1 MVPHIDYR
9 RRLENTRLYN
19 QLDYYEIWINII
31 FIVCWYMYTVSV
43 PWQSFILY
51 IMNMFM
57 NMSVKMFWMQHH
69 GLARSKSINYD
80 DYEDV
85 LSIRH
90 VYRGMGHG
98 PMGQNPDTLVN
109 IKIDGKSW

>member
-1 MVPHIDYR
+1 
-9 RRLENTRLYN
+9 
-19 QLDYYEIWINII
+19 
-31 FIVCWYMYTVSV
+31 
-43 PWQSFILY
+43 
-51 IMNMFM
+51 
-57 NMSVKMFWMQHH
+57 MQHH

-98 PMGQNPDTLVN
+98 PMGQNPDTLV
-109 IKIDGKSW
+109 KSGEHRNGWDFWMFIPQYP